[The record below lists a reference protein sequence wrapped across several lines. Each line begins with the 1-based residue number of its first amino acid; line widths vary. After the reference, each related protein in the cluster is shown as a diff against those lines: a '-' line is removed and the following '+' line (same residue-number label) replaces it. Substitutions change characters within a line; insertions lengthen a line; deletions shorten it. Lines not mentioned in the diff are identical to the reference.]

1 MIPEKSRIA
10 EINNWYE
17 ELIADLKKLAFEGIV
32 KTKHAIGKRI
42 LKDELKLGRQEYGS
56 KRIENL
62 AEDLDVSRA
71 DLYFCIQFAKKYP
84 ELSNTL
90 DNLSWRKIIRLLPEH
105 IEERELTI
113 NSIYEAKLYQ
123 NKLER
128 KELICENKGWP
139 KDLKSDLIK
148 DYSAYIKALTKE
160 CREVSI
166 ELIETERKIGFWL
179 NWFEENWPE
188 VYSFIIAYKGKD
200 KKLNIYKNLDIVIKK
215 CNTQIKELEKKA
227 VI

>member
-1 MIPEKSRIA
+1 MLPEKSRIA

-128 KELICENKGWP
+128 KEIICRNKGWP
-139 KDLKSDLIK
+139 EDLKSDLIK
-148 DYSAYIKALTKE
+148 DYGAYIKALTKR
-160 CREVSI
+160 CRELSI
-166 ELIETERKIGFWL
+166 ELIEMERKIGFWL
-179 NWFEENWPE
+179 NWFEKNWPE
-188 VYSFIIAYKGKD
+188 VYSFIIAYKEKGG
-200 KKLNIYKNLDIVIKK
+200 KLNVYKNLGMVTKI
-215 CNTQIKELEKKA
+215 CNEEIEKEA